1 MKLLPPPCSS
11 RVWQKQAEKK
21 PGSRHPWD
29 GEVHYEEVGD
39 AVQLLALDHGDADQ
53 DVAGDAA
60 REDDRVENA
69 EYDLTVV
76 RSLARAG
83 MVRVTEY
90 AQYGLWGPLIRRQD
104 LLISKF
110 HLIYGPIEINS
121 KGARARKWKS

>member
-29 GEVHYEEVGD
+29 GEVHDEEVGD

-83 MVRVTEY
+83 GHGAGHR
-90 AQYGLWGPLIRRQD
+90 IRSVWSMRATYKTPRFID
-104 LLISKF
+104 
-110 HLIYGPIEINS
+110 IEISSHLLVN
-121 KGARARKWKS
+121 RNQF